1 MKPRTQEPSRS
12 DDPFRSRLENIIN
25 LRHELALLGERIDW
39 AFFDDAYE
47 AFYSCFP
54 TFFSSRTVFVVS
66 GLSVVISCPNSRA
79 VKIRLT
85 RIARPRVRYIR
96 IRPGRP
102 IPNRR
107 RERVL

>member
-1 MKPRTQEPSRS
+1 MAPPRKPSSDS
-12 DDPFRSRLENIIN
+12 DDLFRARLDNIIDM
-25 LRHELALLGERIDW
+25 RHELVRLAGAIDW

-79 VKIRLT
+79 VTIRLT